1 MLINFGYKDTLFF
14 LLYIPFYIEIFN
26 KYKNILYYDTVS
38 YPSRR
43 SISDCLKIVSM
54 FLPSGV

>member
-26 KYKNILYYDTVS
+26 KYKNILYYGTVF
-38 YPSRR
+38 YPNSR

-54 FLPSGV
+54 LFPSGV

>member
-14 LLYIPFYIEIFN
+14 YYIYLFYIEIFN
-26 KYKNILYYDTVS
+26 KYKNILYYGTVF
-38 YPSRR
+38 YPNNR

-54 FLPSGV
+54 LFPSGV